1 MVEIKKILVEIS
13 FNSLFHRDLLQNTK
27 KPTQISGITRSIT
40 IAMCSTC
47 CKPSC
52 QSSFLSTPIF
62 NWPSAVKKD
71 VPAGLIWPFGRFT
84 QQKNAQTLGTSSMT
98 RIFFLN
104 KIGRFPNI
112 HDLSRWIDHS
122 LSSQTC
128 WFPWLRKTLIF

>member
-1 MVEIKKILVEIS
+1 MKFSKPDPNFNYKLEI
-13 FNSLFHRDLLQNTK
+13 RY
-27 KPTQISGITRSIT
+27 IT
-40 IAMCSTC
+40 ICSSICSTC

-112 HDLSRWIDHS
+112 HDLSR
-122 LSSQTC
+122 
-128 WFPWLRKTLIF
+128 